1 MNKNQGFSP
10 KYAAVLLVLVVV
22 ASAATILLS
31 RSTTPAQETAV
42 EEALVENLAEST
54 QSTLPSQTSNVS
66 AVSAPSAS
74 SDRVESAAE
83 AMSVQSA
90 AQEDISGE
98 VSGETVLQTALPVS
112 GNAISDYAMD
122 CLSYNETT
130 RDWRIHNGIDLA
142 AESGESVCAAADGTV
157 YTTYED
163 DSLGYT
169 VVIRH
174 DGGYTTRYSSLS
186 EDLCVQA
193 GDEVKLGQTIGYAS
207 DTALVETVMGSHVHF
222 SVSCQDESID
232 PADFLNLG

>member
-10 KYAAVLLVLVVV
+10 KYAAVLLVLVVA

-31 RSTTPAQETAV
+31 RSNTPIQEAAV
-42 EEALVENLAEST
+42 EEAIVENLAEST
-54 QSTLPSQTSNVS
+54 QSTLPPQASNVS
-66 AVSAPSAS
+66 AAS
-74 SDRVESAAE
+74 SPAASSVPSDQGAE
-83 AMSVQSA
+83 A
-90 AQEDISGE
+90 AQAVAIQGDASQEAE
-98 VSGETVLQTALPVS
+98 AQTPLQTALPVS

-130 RDWRIHNGIDLA
+130 RDWRTHNGIDLA
-142 AESGESVCAAADGTV
+142 AETGESVCAAADGTV

-163 DSLGYT
+163 DSMGYT

-207 DTALVETVMGSHVHF
+207 DSALVETAMGSHVHF

-232 PADFLNLG
+232 PADFLNLD

>member
-10 KYAAVLLVLVVV
+10 KYAAVLLVLVVA

-31 RSTTPAQETAV
+31 RNNTSVQEAAV

-54 QSTLPSQTSNVS
+54 QSTLPSQASSVS
-66 AVSAPSAS
+66 AASTPSTASAQTAQ
-74 SDRVESAAE
+74 AAE
-83 AMSVQSA
+83 AMAIQSA
-90 AQEDISGE
+90 AQEE
-98 VSGETVLQTALPVS
+98 VSAEVSAETALQTALPVS

-130 RDWRIHNGIDLA
+130 RDWRTHNGIDLA
-142 AESGESVCAAADGTV
+142 AEAGEAVSAAADGTV

-174 DGGYTTRYSSLS
+174 NGGYTTRYSSLS

-207 DTALVETVMGSHVHF
+207 DTALVETAMGSHVHF
-222 SVSCQDESID
+222 SVSCQDESMD